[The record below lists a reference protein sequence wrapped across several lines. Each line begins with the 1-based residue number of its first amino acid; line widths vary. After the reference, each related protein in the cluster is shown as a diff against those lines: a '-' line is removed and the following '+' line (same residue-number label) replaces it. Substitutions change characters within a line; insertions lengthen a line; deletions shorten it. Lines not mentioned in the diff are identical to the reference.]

1 MADDRM
7 RRIEEN
13 LHSLEE
19 FRQRAIAEGNEG
31 QAARAEQG
39 IILLEGQVSE
49 FMMDLVRQGTAA
61 QAPEG
66 SQGSAEQASTKRQ
79 HILAING
86 DPDFLNILRTLL
98 QDARYNVTT
107 TNFVPESFDVI
118 DALQP
123 ALLIVDLVIGEREGW
138 DLLERLHRE
147 AGTRGIPVI
156 AVSWNDEELD
166 RVRWDEEKYGT
177 RRVLRKPLNLHALLD
192 TIAELIGTA

>member
-7 RRIEEN
+7 KRIEGH
-13 LHSLEE
+13 LHSLEAL
-19 FRQRAIAEGNEG
+19 RRRALTEGNRR

-39 IILLEGQVSE
+39 IILLEGQISALL
-49 FMMDLVRQGTAA
+49 MDLERP
-61 QAPEG
+61 QASEG
-66 SQGSAEQASTKRQ
+66 SKDSAEQASRERQ

-98 QDARYNVTT
+98 QDERYNVTT

-123 ALLIVDLVIGEREGW
+123 ALLIVDLVVGAREGW
-138 DLLERLHRE
+138 DLLEKLHRE

-156 AVSWNDEELD
+156 AVSWDDAELA

-177 RRVLRKPLNLHALLD
+177 RRVLRKPLDLHALID
-192 TIAELIGTA
+192 TIDQLIGKA